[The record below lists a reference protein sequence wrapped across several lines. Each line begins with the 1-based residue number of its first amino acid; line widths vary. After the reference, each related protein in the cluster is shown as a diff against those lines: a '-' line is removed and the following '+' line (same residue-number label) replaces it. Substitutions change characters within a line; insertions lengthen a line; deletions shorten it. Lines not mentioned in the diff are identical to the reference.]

1 MQYDSEVANCSEY
14 YVGIAADV
22 VVVVVVEAW
31 GVNSIPLLNAARS

>member
-22 VVVVVVEAW
+22 VEVVVEAW